1 MSAVL
6 QEPVALQSALLM
18 AGVHYL
24 WNSGSIK
31 PYQEAFLSNKI
42 STIRAVNAALV
53 DPLEWRKGSL
63 LRLIATLALIE
74 VRPLAWR
81 RPRGC
86 RAGATD
92 LSYLDGAGL
101 LLTADIIVLLE
112 KPGSLRVPS
121 GRTCVSLE
129 YQDVEERRQRR

>member
-1 MSAVL
+1 MGAVL

-24 WNSGSIK
+24 WNSGTILPFK
-31 PYQEAFLSNKI
+31 EAFLSNKI

-53 DPLEWRKGSL
+53 DPLEWRKGEYA
-63 LRLIATLALIE
+63 RMIATLALIE
-74 VRPLAWR
+74 VCPLAWR

-92 LSYLDGAGL
+92 LSYLDGAG
-101 LLTADIIVLLE
+101 
-112 KPGSLRVPS
+112 S
-121 GRTCVSLE
+121 
-129 YQDVEERRQRR
+129 